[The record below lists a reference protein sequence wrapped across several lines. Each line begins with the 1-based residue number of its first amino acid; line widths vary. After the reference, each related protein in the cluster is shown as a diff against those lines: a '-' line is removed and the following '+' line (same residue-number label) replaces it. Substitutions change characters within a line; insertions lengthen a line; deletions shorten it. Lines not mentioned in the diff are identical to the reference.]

1 MKAVFDTKPSSVYD
15 DEITERYHFPRRYAA
30 IVAASAGDWVVL
42 RRPRADGGNLA
53 YFAVARVIAV
63 EPDPV
68 SAALSYARLAEFLSF
83 DVPVPWTTN
92 GRYAES
98 ALRQLSRPQV
108 GVFLRGRSVRP
119 LDDEDFVAIVSAGL
133 RDTIDPANARRYG
146 LDPVSLDIAAFQA
159 DVPLGERVWRIEA
172 ALTNRIVRDASF
184 RRTVCVAYDDRCAVS
199 RLRIINGGGRSEVQA
214 AHIWPV
220 TDGGPDVV
228 QNGIALSATIHW
240 LFDRHLISLTD
251 DYRILVAHNRVP
263 SELQTLFGEQSKTIH
278 LPTDRS
284 AWPHPSFLAR
294 HREKFFRRLIFYPSL
309 FWPIAKIRGN
319 GAAEMLALRAA
330 TQLFLAAFHFDFGS
344 QPSIVLLRIA
354 AGADRL

>member
-30 IVAASAGDWVVL
+30 IVEASTGDWVVL

-53 YFAVARVIAV
+53 YFAVAKVIAV
-63 EPDPV
+63 EPDPG
-68 SAALSYARLAEFLSF
+68 SAALYYARLVEFLPF
-83 DVPVPWTTN
+83 DVPVPWTIS
-92 GRYAES
+92 GRYAEI
-98 ALRQLSRPQV
+98 ALRQLPRPQV

-119 LDDEDFVAIVSAGL
+119 LEDEDFVAIVTAGL
-133 RDTIDPANARRYG
+133 RDTTDPANARRYG
-146 LDPVSLDIAAFQA
+146 LDLAKLDIAAFQA
-159 DVPLGERVWRIEA
+159 NVPLGERVWRIEA

-184 RRTVCVAYDDRCAVS
+184 RRTVCRAYEDRCAVS

-214 AHIWPV
+214 AHVWSV
-220 TDGGPDVV
+220 ADGGPDVV

-251 DYRILVAHNRVP
+251 NYRLLVAHNRVP
-263 SELQTLFGEQSKTIH
+263 SELQSLFGEQPNAIH

-294 HREKFFRRLIFYPSL
+294 HRERF
-309 FWPIAKIRGN
+309 
-319 GAAEMLALRAA
+319 
-330 TQLFLAAFHFDFGS
+330 
-344 QPSIVLLRIA
+344 
-354 AGADRL
+354 AGG